1 MASNW
6 DGLILPSASTLR
18 FGLFILVAVGMPI
31 AGPKPTFSFLIAMRL
46 GFSSNQRYAWDCA
59 FEGAPSSTFLLEE
72 REEKGLGDVLLA
84 NGLPRFESGVH
95 GSDLS
100 DDICS
105 RPSS

>member
-1 MASNW
+1 MRSSCPATSVPAFLERNPCSSLACTHARIEA
-6 DGLILPSASTLR
+6 D
-18 FGLFILVAVGMPI
+18 
-31 AGPKPTFSFLIAMRL
+31 LIAMRS
-46 GFSSNQRYAWDCA
+46 GFPSGQLYAWDCA

-84 NGLPRFESGVH
+84 NGLPGFESGVH